1 MFEVGLLLWGKGV
14 KDGMIQHPQCARD
27 ERNTVSNE
35 DQEYKIS
42 YDVTVTLLYYGMTC
56 PSYWSQLC

>member
-1 MFEVGLLLWGKGV
+1 MFEVGLILWGKGV

-35 DQEYKIS
+35 DQQYKIS
-42 YDVTVTLLYYGMTC
+42 YGVTVT
-56 PSYWSQLC
+56 P